1 MTRGRGK
8 VRAGA
13 LDFSA
18 LEGCAGFR
26 GHPSP
31 VRTAHIPS
39 FLPHAGVSWLPLFR
53 FSVTSEFPHRPEALA
68 SGSATPWAHGPRG
81 PHPHPI
87 ATPTSINRAGVL
99 WGGWG
104 GSTPGLSGEAQ
115 YRARAR
121 ARRVPGR
128 GDPGVAS
135 VRHGD
140 AAAPAH
146 SLPADG
152 RASALTWLTL

>member
-8 VRAGA
+8 VRAGT

-53 FSVTSEFPHRPEALA
+53 FSVTSEFPHRSEALA

-99 WGGWG
+99 WGGG
-104 GSTPGLSGEAQ
+104 AGLHLACQGKHSIAL
-115 YRARAR
+115 
-121 ARRVPGR
+121 
-128 GDPGVAS
+128 
-135 VRHGD
+135 
-140 AAAPAH
+140 APAPAGYPAAVTLGWPRCATGTPPL
-146 SLPADG
+146 LPTACP
-152 RASALTWLTL
+152 LTDVPAH